1 MSTSATTVSVVTVP
15 ATAFASAPWMRAVVL
30 NQALAAGWKHTQLTT
45 TTDQYTKGAKV
56 LTISWGSVVIKASY
70 QESSKVSPKVLEGG
84 HANKLQIITNWI
96 GFKAMGVTSKWTP
109 AYLVDAKGNKV
120 SKDEL
125 AKQALSTFKVMDE
138 AKA

>member
-1 MSTSATTVSVVTVP
+1 MTTSATSVP
-15 ATAFASAPWMRAVVL
+15 AAATSFASAPWMRAVVL
-30 NQALAAGWKHTQLTT
+30 NQAIAAGWKHTQLTT

-56 LTISWGSVVIKASY
+56 LIISWGSVVTKASY

-84 HANKLQIITNWI
+84 HANKLQIITNWL
-96 GFKAMGVTSKWTP
+96 GFKTMGVTSKWTP
-109 AYLVDAKGNKV
+109 AHLVDAKGEKV

-125 AKQALSTFKVMDE
+125 AKQALSTFKVMSE

>member
-1 MSTSATTVSVVTVP
+1 MTTSATSVP
-15 ATAFASAPWMRAVVL
+15 AAATAFAQAPWMRA
-30 NQALAAGWKHTQLTT
+30 NIKNHGLAAGWKFTQLSTS
-45 TTDQYTKGAKV
+45 TDQYTKGTKV
-56 LTISWGSVVIKASY
+56 LVISWGAVVTKASY
-70 QESSKVSPKVLEGG
+70 QESSKVSPKVLDMG
-84 HANKLQIITNWI
+84 HANKLQIITNWL

>member
-1 MSTSATTVSVVTVP
+1 MTTSATSVP
-15 ATAFASAPWMRAVVL
+15 AAATSFASAPWMRAVVL
-30 NQALAAGWKHTQLTT
+30 NQAIAAGWKFTQLTT
-45 TTDQYTKGAKV
+45 TTDQYTKGTKLLV
-56 LTISWGSVVIKASY
+56 VSWGSVVTKALH
-70 QESSKVSPKVLEGG
+70 QENPKVSPKVLGGG

-109 AYLVDAKGNKV
+109 AHLVDSKGNKV

-125 AKQALSTFKVMDE
+125 TKQALSTFKVMSE

>member
-1 MSTSATTVSVVTVP
+1 MSISATTVSATTVP
-15 ATAFASAPWMRAVVL
+15 ATSFASAPWMRAVVL
-30 NQALAAGWKHTQLTT
+30 NQAIAAGWKFTQLST
-45 TTDQYTKGAKV
+45 TTDQYTKGTKV
-56 LTISWGSVVIKASY
+56 LVISWGAVVTKASY
-70 QESSKVSPKVLEGG
+70 QESSKVSPKVLDMG
-84 HANKLQIITNWI
+84 HANKLQIITNWL

-109 AYLVDAKGNKV
+109 AHLVDAKGNKV

>member
-1 MSTSATTVSVVTVP
+1 MTTSATTVSAP
-15 ATAFASAPWMRAVVL
+15 APSFASAPWMRAVIL
-30 NQALAAGWKHTQLTT
+30 NQALAAGWKFTQLSTN
-45 TTDQYTKGAKV
+45 TDQYTKGTKV
-56 LTISWGSVVIKASY
+56 LIVSWGSVVTKASH

-84 HANKLQIITNWI
+84 HANKLQIITNWL
-96 GFKAMGVTSKWTP
+96 GFKTMGVTSKWTP
-109 AYLVDAKGNKV
+109 AHLVDAKGNKV

>member
-1 MSTSATTVSVVTVP
+1 MSTSATTVSVP
-15 ATAFASAPWMRAVVL
+15 ATSFVSAPWMRAVVL
-30 NQALAAGWKHTQLTT
+30 NQAIAAGWKFTQLTT

-56 LTISWGSVVIKASY
+56 LTISWGAVVTKASY

-84 HANKLQIITNWI
+84 HANKLQIITNWL
-96 GFKAMGVTSKWTP
+96 GFKTMGVTSKWTP
-109 AYLVDAKGNKV
+109 AHLVDAKGNKV